1 MSDNPHFYL
10 FVVSTPPHV
19 PTVRD
24 IPSSPRRSNRGG
36 HSSKS
41 KRKDE
46 SDDDGGQ
53 TRCVCKQQHHEG
65 VMIQCETCKVW
76 QHCPCV
82 GLGNG
87 EVTPDKY
94 YCDSCRPQNH
104 PYRVQNGILIS
115 GSKRTPHAQAPPTV
129 PSLKTPVPKKRNTM
143 NSKEAS
149 IPVDLMLAQ
158 QKWNDEHMDEIEDTA
173 HKSNKRRKKYGST
186 THDEDE
192 EHFKSK
198 DEEDAEEIK
207 RALELEHHHSRS
219 KQNTTFKNDKEMSAS
234 DPSPKSQTHNP
245 GLSSN
250 GRSGGSKRSQK
261 SSPVSSSTTRL
272 CSPTPSTSTAST
284 ESSSPAESAPSR
296 SSTVAEEI
304 VRSPTTTGGK
314 RASSMEENAEENNEY
329 VSRTSAVSSSKRRK
343 TTKYDLPSRNDSSS
357 REDDQ
362 QEESAQVMPKLESN
376 MPSRSRKNGPSRI
389 NNKRDNSNTNSNNTN
404 ININNNN
411 NNSTGGS
418 NSTDQED
425 NQEEDTLH
433 SPETPMPNSRRSF
446 LKRERN
452 NVRSGS
458 RHTTPAPNGA
468 TDNGTP
474 QPLAP
479 PAPATVR
486 YPSPKMS
493 IQDMSKRAKQILDYI
508 SRVQIDMADRKSKSG
523 CITPA
528 EPADTLPKSVTQDSD
543 ECKSEPLCLP
553 TAVKIASTS
562 SMLLVHANRLPNHNI
577 HETVRPESKE
587 MTIKVPL
594 PGEGRDSMLLSTPPL
609 SIHDMSHLDSH
620 SHQHHHHL
628 GHTHQH
634 DSRRRS
640 SLTHSPE
647 SEFESSMGHEPITP
661 PHQPAEPSEK
671 IELAQATVETRG
683 VVSSL
688 ELMDKLTGDLIRFQ
702 ERFGACE

>member
-1 MSDNPHFYL
+1 MA
-10 FVVSTPPHV
+10 
-19 PTVRD
+19 
-24 IPSSPRRSNRGG
+24 SPRRSNRGG
-36 HSSKS
+36 HSSRS

-115 GSKRTPHAQAPPTV
+115 GSKRTPHAQASPAV
-129 PSLKTPVPKKRNTM
+129 PSLKTPIPKKRNTM

-173 HKSNKRRKKYGST
+173 HKSSKRRKKNGSI

-192 EHFKSK
+192 EQLKSK
-198 DEEDAEEIK
+198 DEEDADDIK
-207 RALELEHHHSRS
+207 RALDLEQHHSGS
-219 KQNTTFKNDKEMSAS
+219 NKNTASMNDKETSAS
-234 DPSPKSQTHNP
+234 DPSPKPQTHSP
-245 GLSSN
+245 GLGSSSRN
-250 GRSGGSKRSQK
+250 GGSKRSQK
-261 SSPVSSSTTRL
+261 SSPGSSSTTRL
-272 CSPTPSTSTAST
+272 RSPTPSTSVTST
-284 ESSSPAESAPSR
+284 KSSSPAASAPSK
-296 SSTVAEEI
+296 SSTMAEETAN
-304 VRSPTTTGGK
+304 SSTTTGGK
-314 RASSMEENAEENNEY
+314 HASSMEEDAEENKEH
-329 VSRTSAVSSSKRRK
+329 VSRASTVSSNKRRK
-343 TTKYDLPSRNDSSS
+343 TATTDLLSRGESSS
-357 REDDQ
+357 HEDDQ
-362 QEESAQVMPKLESN
+362 QEESAQTISKLESN
-376 MPSRSRKNGPSRI
+376 MPSKSRKNGPSRI
-389 NNKRDNSNTNSNNTN
+389 NNKRNNSNANGNNTN
-404 ININNNN
+404 IS
-411 NNSTGGS
+411 NNSTNTGS

-425 NQEEDTLH
+425 NQEEDTFQL
-433 SPETPMPNSRRSF
+433 PETPILNAKRSIP
-446 LKRERN
+446 KRERN
-452 NVRSGS
+452 NVRSSS
-458 RHTTPAPNGA
+458 RHSTPVPNGA

-493 IQDMSKRAKQILDYI
+493 IQEMSKRAKQILDYI
-508 SRVQIDMADRKSKSG
+508 SRVQIDMADRKSRSG

-528 EPADTLPKSVTQDSD
+528 ETADTPLKRATQDSD
-543 ECKSEPLCLP
+543 ACKNESFCLP
-553 TAVKIASTS
+553 TAVKIASIS
-562 SMLLVHANRLPNHNI
+562 GMSLAHGARANSLPNFNI
-577 HETVRPESKE
+577 HEIGRPENKE

-620 SHQHHHHL
+620 PHQHHHHL
-628 GHTHQH
+628 GHDEHEHEGHTHQH
-634 DSRRRS
+634 DSRRHS

-647 SEFESSMGHEPITP
+647 SEFVSLMGHEPITP
-661 PHQPAEPSEK
+661 PHQPVEPSDK
-671 IELAQATVETRG
+671 IELAQATVKTGG

-702 ERFGACE
+702 ERFGAYE

>member
-1 MSDNPHFYL
+1 MA
-10 FVVSTPPHV
+10 
-19 PTVRD
+19 
-24 IPSSPRRSNRGG
+24 SPRRSNRGG

-104 PYRVQNGILIS
+104 PYKVQNGILIS
-115 GSKRTPHAQAPPTV
+115 GSKRTPHAQTTPAV

-158 QKWNDEHMDEIEDTA
+158 QKWNDEHMDEIEDIA
-173 HKSNKRRKKYGST
+173 HKSNKRRKKNGSS

-192 EHFKSK
+192 EHLKSK

-207 RALELEHHHSRS
+207 RALDLEQHHSGS
-219 KQNTTFKNDKEMSAS
+219 KNSAASKNDKETSAS
-234 DPSPKSQTHNP
+234 DPSPKSQNHSP
-245 GLSSN
+245 SLGSN
-250 GRSGGSKRSQK
+250 SRNGGSKKSPK
-261 SSPVSSSTTRL
+261 SSPTSTSTSAAQLR
-272 CSPTPSTSTAST
+272 SPTPSISAAST
-284 ESSSPAESAPSR
+284 KPSSPAESAQSK
-296 SSTVAEEI
+296 SSAIVEETPN
-304 VRSPTTTGGK
+304 SPTTTGGK
-314 RASSMEENAEENNEY
+314 RAMSMEEEDEQSKEH
-329 VSRTSAVSSSKRRK
+329 VSRASTVSLNKRRR
-343 TTKYDLPSRNDSSS
+343 TTKSDLPSRGESSS
-357 REDDQ
+357 REDDL
-362 QEESAQVMPKLESN
+362 QEESAQALPKLESN
-376 MPSRSRKNGPSRI
+376 MPSRSRKNGPSRT
-389 NNKRDNSNTNSNNTN
+389 NNKRNISNTGNTNIVNINSASNDINIGSNNT
-404 ININNNN
+404 
-411 NNSTGGS
+411 
-418 NSTDQED
+418 DHED
-425 NQEEDTLH
+425 NQEDDTH
-433 SPETPMPNSRRSF
+433 QSSEMPMLNSKRSF
-446 LKRERN
+446 PRRERN
-452 NVRSGS
+452 IVRSSS
-458 RHTTPAPNGA
+458 RHSTPASIGA
-468 TDNGTP
+468 TDSGTP

-479 PAPATVR
+479 PAPATIR

-493 IQDMSKRAKQILDYI
+493 IQEMSKRAKQILDYI

-523 CITPA
+523 CITPVESIDA
-528 EPADTLPKSVTQDSD
+528 LPKQATRDSD
-543 ECKSEPLCLP
+543 AYKSEPFCLP
-553 TAVKIASTS
+553 TAVKIMSIS
-562 SMLLVHANRLPNHNI
+562 GISLVHGARAHHLPDLDTQ
-577 HETVRPESKE
+577 ETGQQESKE

-594 PGEGRDSMLLSTPPL
+594 PGEG
-609 SIHDMSHLDSH
+609 
-620 SHQHHHHL
+620 HQDEHEHE
-628 GHTHQH
+628 GHPHQRH
-634 DSRRRS
+634 DSRRHS
-640 SLTHSPE
+640 SLTHSPG

-661 PHQPAEPSEK
+661 PHQPAEPSDK
-671 IELAQATVETRG
+671 IELAQVTVETQE